1 MEQLNK
7 TQFIVSVIN
16 VEKPELFPNDF
27 NMGHYIEWSSS
38 T

>member
-7 TQFIVSVIN
+7 TQFIVSLIN
-16 VEKPELFPNDF
+16 ELFPNDF
-27 NMGHYIEWSSS
+27 SMGHYIEWSSS